1 MYDLYIF
8 LTYSGW
14 EKTKGTI
21 QGGCDKNQQKQ
32 INKALKCKR

>member
-14 EKTKGTI
+14 EKTKRNNSGR
-21 QGGCDKNQQKQ
+21 
-32 INKALKCKR
+32 LW